1 MANAKEVLK
10 KERAALCDTLE
21 RVGPDQPTLC
31 DGWTTTDL
39 AAHLVVR
46 ERDPRSG
53 PGIMLGGRF
62 GEYTKKLMERNQ
74 AKGYEWLIQRLRDG
88 PPAFMVATMPAL
100 NVNENFI
107 HHEDVRR
114 ANGEA
119 PRAPDAELNE
129 VLTSVMRRM
138 GGFQARRLGGYG
150 LELLL
155 PDGTRLKLRG
165 GPKGKATIVGPIG
178 EAVLY
183 LSGRRDAA
191 QVTLEGDDAAL
202 EALRTAKLGI

>member
-31 DGWTTTDL
+31 GGWTTTGL

-88 PPAFMVATMPAL
+88 PPAFMVA
-100 NVNENFI
+100 
-107 HHEDVRR
+107 RC
-114 ANGEA
+114 
-119 PRAPDAELNE
+119 PRS
-129 VLTSVMRRM
+129 T
-138 GGFQARRLGGYG
+138 
-150 LELLL
+150 
-155 PDGTRLKLRG
+155 
-165 GPKGKATIVGPIG
+165 
-178 EAVLY
+178 
-183 LSGRRDAA
+183 
-191 QVTLEGDDAAL
+191 
-202 EALRTAKLGI
+202 